1 MHPLCDSVVVHV
13 MISAMYGLISKVLRP
28 LEQRGMAQEKL
39 DTLIAMG
46 ENLIQIKSSND
57 MQRLEG
63 LFKSLNW

>member
-1 MHPLCDSVVVHV
+1 
-13 MISAMYGLISKVLRP
+13 MISAMYGLINKVLRP

-63 LFKSLNW
+63 RFKSLK